1 MKSIRIR
8 FLAAALAVMLGAVIA
23 RSQTAESTPPPP
35 PMHGPGMF
43 GLDHHM
49 IEFFSKFLDIT
60 DAQKTEM
67 KAVLQKERDAMHPL
81 MHQQHQLDEQL
92 MQYVQ
97 GTYNEAKVQELVSA
111 QSATL
116 VQMKVAETR
125 VHNELYQ
132 LLTPDQQAKLKE
144 FMANREAHMHQHMQ
158 NAPANDSQ
166 QQ

>member
-35 PMHGPGMF
+35 SMHGPGMF

-67 KAVLQKERDAMHPL
+67 KAVLQKERAALHPL
-81 MHQQHQLDEQL
+81 MQQQHQLDDQL

-97 GTYNEAKVQELVSA
+97 GTYNDAKVQELVSA

-132 LLTPDQQAKLKE
+132 LLTPDQHAKLKE
-144 FMANREAHMHQHMQ
+144 FIANREARMQQHMQ